1 MENPDVTSK
10 IKNDYSAYQPLMLAS
25 NDAEFLCPI
34 EYIYDYLPL
43 QAKWLKSQPVSLR
56 RLFAVSEECNLG
68 FVDHQAE
75 EKHSINLDVKAAKIP
90 LHSGLEVFRQGR
102 YWRANEQAAREVL
115 ELFAQDRRCSEVI
128 LCDKQSMA
136 SLFEEQLRTATI
148 HTYSRFSV
156 YMFAKADETRSELL
170 AQCMILIFAFDGKQK
185 YSYHYRDHC
194 HPRPSKSIQIE
205 RGYTDP
211 I

>member
-1 MENPDVTSK
+1 MENHDVTPK
-10 IKNDYSAYQPLMLAS
+10 IKNDCSAYQPLMLAS
-25 NDAEFLCPI
+25 NDTEPLCPI
-34 EYIYDYLPL
+34 EYIYDYLPI
-43 QAKWLKSQPVSLR
+43 QAQWLKSQPVSLR

-75 EKHSINLDVKAAKIP
+75 ETHSINLDVKAAKIP
-90 LHSGLEVFRQGR
+90 LHSGLEVFRQSR

-115 ELFAQDRRCSEVI
+115 ELFAQDRRCSQVI

-136 SLFEEQLRTATI
+136 SLFEEQLGTATI

-156 YMFAKADETRSELL
+156 YMFAKADKLRSELL
-170 AQCMILIFAFDGKQK
+170 AQCMILIFGFDGRQW
-185 YSYHYRDHC
+185 YSYHDRDHS
-194 HPRPSKSIQIE
+194 HLRPSKSTQIE
-205 RGYTDP
+205 HAYTER

>member
-1 MENPDVTSK
+1 MENLDVTPK
-10 IKNDYSAYQPLMLAS
+10 IKNDCSAYQPLMLAS
-25 NDAEFLCPI
+25 NDTEVLCPI

-56 RLFAVSEECNLG
+56 RLFAVSEECNLD

-90 LHSGLEVFRQGR
+90 LHSGLEVFRQSR
-102 YWRANEQAAREVL
+102 YWKAKEQAAREVL

-148 HTYSRFSV
+148 HTYSRFDV
-156 YMFAKADETRSELL
+156 YMFAKADKSRSELL
-170 AQCMILIFAFDGKQK
+170 AQCMVLIFGFDGRQK
-185 YSYHYRDHC
+185 YSYYCRDHS
-194 HPRPSKSIQIE
+194 HSRPSKSTQIN
-205 RGYTDP
+205 
-211 I
+211 

>member
-1 MENPDVTSK
+1 MENHDVTPK
-10 IKNDYSAYQPLMLAS
+10 TKNDYSAYQPLMLAP
-25 NDAEFLCPI
+25 NDTELLCPI
-34 EYIYDYLPL
+34 EYIYDYLPV

-56 RLFAVSEECNLG
+56 RLFAVSEESNLG

-75 EKHSINLDVKAAKIP
+75 EKRSINLDVKAAKIP
-90 LHSGLEVFRQGR
+90 LHSGLEIFRQSK
-102 YWRANEQAAREVL
+102 YWRADEQAAKEVL

-156 YMFAKADETRSELL
+156 YMFAEADRIRSELL
-170 AQCMILIFAFDGKQK
+170 AQCMVVGK
-185 YSYHYRDHC
+185 SFHIITE
-194 HPRPSKSIQIE
+194 STVI
-205 RGYTDP
+205 
-211 I
+211 